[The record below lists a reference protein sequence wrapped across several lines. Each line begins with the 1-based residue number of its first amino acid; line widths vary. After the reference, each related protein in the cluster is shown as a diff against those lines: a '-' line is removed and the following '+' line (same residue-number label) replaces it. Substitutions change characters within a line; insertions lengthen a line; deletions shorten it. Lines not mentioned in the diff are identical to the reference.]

1 MYKNLHLS
9 IIMYVIVTITYYR
22 KKAFINYFDL
32 KKKEQLTFF
41 TPEIANSVGIYLS

>member
-22 KKAFINYFDL
+22 KKAFINYFEL
-32 KKKEQLTFF
+32 KKEQLTFF